1 MVKRK
6 ALDTVAVAARAK
18 VGADDVASVDEHT
31 VTAGVNMPKD
41 LHALLRAVALKR
53 AKEQGGRPSVS
64 AIFVELCR
72 QHQGELEKEAGR
84 YLELI
89 DLL

>member
-1 MVKRK
+1 MAKRK
-6 ALDTVAVAARAK
+6 ALSTVDVAARAR
-18 VGADDVASVDEHT
+18 VGAAEAQVEEDT
-31 VTAGVNMPKD
+31 TTTGLNLPRD
-41 LHALLRAVALKR
+41 LHALLKAVALKR
-53 AKEQGGRPSVS
+53 AKEQGGHPSVS
-64 AIFVELCR
+64 GIIVGLCR

>member
-6 ALDTVAVAARAK
+6 ALDTVDVAARAK
-18 VGADDVASVDEHT
+18 VGGADVVAV
-31 VTAGVNMPKD
+31 VTITTGLNLPKD
-41 LHALLRAVALKR
+41 LHALLKAVALKR
-53 AKEQGGRPSVS
+53 AKEQGGHSSVS
-64 AIFVELCR
+64 GIIVGLCR

>member
-6 ALDTVAVAARAK
+6 ALDTVDVAARAK
-18 VGADDVASVDEHT
+18 VGGGEAQVEMNT
-31 VTAGVNMPKD
+31 ITTGLNLPKD
-41 LHALLRAVALKR
+41 LHALLKAVALKR

-72 QHQGELEKEAGR
+72 RHQGELEK
-84 YLELI
+84 
-89 DLL
+89 

>member
-6 ALDTVAVAARAK
+6 ALSTVDVAARAK
-18 VGADDVASVDEHT
+18 VGDIEFPGDENT
-31 VTAGVNMPKD
+31 ITTGVNMPKD
-41 LHALLRAVALKR
+41 LHALLKAVALKR

-72 QHQGELEKEAGR
+72 RHQGELEKEAGR

>member
-6 ALDTVAVAARAK
+6 ALDTVDVAARAK
-18 VGADDVASVDEHT
+18 LG
-31 VTAGVNMPKD
+31 GVEGQVEMNTITTGLNLPKD
-41 LHALLRAVALKR
+41 LHALLKAVALKR
-53 AKEQGGRPSVS
+53 AKEQGGHPSVS
-64 AIFVELCR
+64 AILVELCR
-72 QHQGELEKEAGR
+72 QHQGELKKEAGR

>member
-1 MVKRK
+1 MAKRK
-6 ALDTVAVAARAK
+6 ALSTVDVAARARTAEPP
-18 VGADDVASVDEHT
+18 VEEDLVT
-31 VTAGVNMPKD
+31 VTTGLNLPRD
-41 LHALLRAVALKR
+41 LHALLKAVALKR
-53 AKEQGGRPSVS
+53 AKEQGGHPSVS
-64 AIFVELCR
+64 GIIVGLCR

>member
-18 VGADDVASVDEHT
+18 VGGDEAQIEADT
-31 VTAGVNMPKD
+31 ITTGLNLPKD
-41 LHALLRAVALKR
+41 LHALLKAVALKR
-53 AKEQGGRPSVS
+53 AKEQGGHPSVS
-64 AIFVELCR
+64 GIIVGLCR
-72 QHQGELEKEAGR
+72 QHQGELEKEAGK

>member
-6 ALDTVAVAARAK
+6 ALDTVDVAARAR
-18 VGADDVASVDEHT
+18 VGAADTPVEGDT
-31 VTAGVNMPKD
+31 VTTGLNLPRD

-53 AKEQGGRPSVS
+53 AKEQGGARPSVS
-64 AIFVELCR
+64 GIIVGLCR

-84 YLELI
+84 YLDLI

>member
-1 MVKRK
+1 MNLPR
-6 ALDTVAVAARAK
+6 
-18 VGADDVASVDEHT
+18 
-31 VTAGVNMPKD
+31 D
-41 LHALLRAVALKR
+41 LHALLKAVALKR
-53 AKEQGGRPSVS
+53 AKEQGGHPSVS
-64 AIFVELCR
+64 GIIVGLCR